1 MSFSY
6 HSSQEIWRRE
16 GGRDLAR
23 CYSCGVLYRD
33 GFNLDCSHL
42 DHKRDSDYDNP
53 NNGVL
58 ECLKCHLKRHVG
70 LYFKAACLDKKK
82 RVKQER
88 FACLSISFRIITGE
102 GKWTNNEEV
111 SKGKVKFVKQRIVNV
126 ILEAGYFHR
135 EEAMFDGFTQL
146 QIKDGMKA
154 IQDLIVLID

>member
-16 GGRDLAR
+16 GGRELAK
-23 CYSCGVLYRD
+23 CFSCGVLYRD

-42 DHKRDSDYDNP
+42 SHKRDSDYDDP
-53 NNGVL
+53 KNGVL

-70 LYFKAACLDKKK
+70 IYFRAACLDKKK
-82 RVKQER
+82 RVQQEK
-88 FACLSISFRIITGE
+88 FSCLSICYRIIMGE
-102 GKWTNNEEV
+102 GKWTNNQEV
-111 SKGKVKFVKQRIVNV
+111 SKIKVKFIKRRIVNV
-126 ILEAGYFHR
+126 ILEAGYYHR
-135 EEAMFDGFTQL
+135 EEVMFDGFTQL